1 MKQLLKSKSRRK
13 EAPPAQALILPDLP
27 SIQQLNSYPCIPDNS
42 QYPYNKCGSFSFV
55 LFILVHFCYLP
66 KGKKKVQSN
75 AFTRSDSPVNHTET
89 SEFMWPFINFHKVM
103 LEVHF

>member
-1 MKQLLKSKSRRK
+1 MKQLLKIKPRQK

-55 LFILVHFCYLP
+55 LFILVHSCYLP
-66 KGKKKVQSN
+66 KEKKKCNQMHSGGQIHQL
-75 AFTRSDSPVNHTET
+75 NHTET

-103 LEVHF
+103 LEVRF